1 MTGPIDFNG
10 KTYAAGAQ
18 KNVKND
24 TIGQKPKFNPGGIFK
39 EAAKGAVRG
48 GAEGL
53 TNPPKKLENVDLT
66 MEAEVEYTSKEVTLL
81 DD

>member
-1 MTGPIDFNG
+1 MTGPINFNG
-10 KTYAAGAQ
+10 KDYSLGLPQNA
-18 KNVKND
+18 KND
-24 TIGQKPKFNPGGIFK
+24 TIGQKPKFNPGGIFR

-53 TNPPKKLENVDLT
+53 TNPPKKLENVDL
-66 MEAEVEYTSKEVTLL
+66 AFDVEYTSKEVTLS